1 MANLQRNMEELHMS
15 MEHRKTI
22 IAILDEFM
30 EPALRPINAVAER
43 LAAENAAMLPPSGAP
58 GLSNPAA
65 FTFCGATFPHRKD
78 NTTFR
83 GRPLMLATSL
93 IPEFEPTYRDFRRI
107 TSDGT
112 DLYQLLAQTTQ
123 GSADR
128 QEFRDAVPD
137 CIAMVTSLRH
147 TPRRIQDPL
156 YLCRGSTTAVDAY
169 HRLLPKAEEYAAYH
183 FIL

>member
-1 MANLQRNMEELHMS
+1 MS

-43 LAAENAAMLPPSGAP
+43 VASVNAARLPPSAAK

-65 FTFCGATFPHRKD
+65 FTFRGTTFPRSK
-78 NTTFR
+78 NNAIFR
-83 GRPLMLATSL
+83 GRPLTLATSL
-93 IPEFEPTYRDFRRI
+93 IPEFEPTYRDFKRI
-107 TSDGT
+107 TADGA
-112 DLYQLLAQTTQ
+112 DLYQLLAQTTR

-128 QEFRDAVPD
+128 QEFRDAIPD
-137 CIAMVTSLRH
+137 CIAMVTSLRD

-156 YLCRGSTTAVDAY
+156 YLCRGSASAVDAY

-183 FIL
+183 LIL